1 MLLLKRG
8 RRKVGVLGRSRVER
22 SVFWAPQGSI
32 LWADEESNTTSIP
45 TPPTYLYGL
54 GRTVK
59 PRVKCEQFA
68 NIFCPARCNMVQREV
83 TR

>member
-59 PRVKCEQFA
+59 PPGQVRTICEHFLSST
-68 NIFCPARCNMVQREV
+68 VQHGA
-83 TR
+83 T